1 MSSTD
6 DKFNSILERVS
17 NMTDEQIES
26 INKEWEIEEE
36 KRNLI
41 LKKAENKDFDLNK
54 MFGEVLN
61 INGSI
66 SNEDIFYCYEDKYKY
81 LYSTEEFMH
90 QELDSICVYVNNF
103 YHDNKMEHPPFYID
117 TYFGMDIYLRYNDEL
132 FRYFYMQG
140 QGTAE
145 GFSKGGLDKKV
156 KYCLNLNTETVERI

>member
-26 INKEWEIEEE
+26 INKKWEIEEE

-41 LKKAENKDFDLNK
+41 LKKAKDKDFDLNK

-66 SNEDIFYCYEDKYKY
+66 STEDILYCFEDEYKH
-81 LYSTEEFMH
+81 LYQSEERMH
-90 QELDSICVYVNNF
+90 QELDTICVYVNNF
-103 YHDNKMEHPPFYID
+103 YDDNKMEYPPFYID

>member
-1 MSSTD
+1 MSSTN

-54 MFGEVLN
+54 MFEDVLN
-61 INGSI
+61 MNGSI
-66 SNEDIFYCYEDKYKY
+66 STEDILYCFEDKYKH
-81 LYSTEEFMH
+81 LYQSKERMH

-103 YHDNKMEHPPFYID
+103 YDDNKMEYPPFYTD

>member
-1 MSSTD
+1 MSSTN

-54 MFGEVLN
+54 MFTKT
-61 INGSI
+61 IDIHGSI
-66 SNEDIFYCYEDKYKY
+66 SNDDIFYCYEDKYKH
-81 LYSTEEFMH
+81 LYSTEEIMH

-103 YHDNKMEHPPFYID
+103 YDDNKMEYPPFYID